1 MSADVD
7 IANWLADLGY
17 GLAASRERALAAL
30 VNAGFT
36 RPGKARI
43 SNEKL
48 PRAEEHLGSRFF
60 LHCASPECA
69 AKAKASGREPVPAS
83 EKNKCNSCGGS
94 DNRRAAQE
102 LIDAFRGRGWT
113 KLVVVGGSPSV
124 REELERSIGSAL
136 QLRTVDGTERRP
148 IERAKADLDW
158 ADMLVVWSASELHHK
173 VSLQYTQATGEAR
186 KKLVACHRRGIT
198 QMLAEAVAHAKKR

>member
-7 IANWLADLGY
+7 LTQWLADEGY
-17 GLAASRERALAAL
+17 GLPASRDRALAVL
-30 VNAGFT
+30 TEAGLT
-36 RPGKARI
+36 RPGKARM
-43 SNEKL
+43 STEKL
-48 PRAEEHLGSRFF
+48 ARAEEALRAKLF
-60 LHCASPECA
+60 LHCPSPECV
-69 AKAKASGREPVPAS
+69 AKAKASGLEPAACSDKPH
-83 EKNKCNSCGGS
+83 CQSCGGS

-102 LIDAFRGRGWT
+102 LIEAFKARGWS

-198 QMLAEAVAHAKKR
+198 QMLAEAVAHAKRR